1 MLSEVN
7 QTLKDDYCTVSLKC
21 GTYNVKFAE
30 TVEGGF
36 QGLGGG
42 GNGKMLIKGYKL
54 SSYEV
59 SSGLRRSKWSQLI
72 TLYYHLKV
80 AERADQYAL
89 TAQTR

>member
-1 MLSEVN
+1 MSPEDIMLSEVN

-59 SSGLRRSKWSQLI
+59 SSGLRRSMWSQVT
-72 TLYYHLKV
+72 TLYY
-80 AERADQYAL
+80 AL
-89 TAQTR
+89 ESC